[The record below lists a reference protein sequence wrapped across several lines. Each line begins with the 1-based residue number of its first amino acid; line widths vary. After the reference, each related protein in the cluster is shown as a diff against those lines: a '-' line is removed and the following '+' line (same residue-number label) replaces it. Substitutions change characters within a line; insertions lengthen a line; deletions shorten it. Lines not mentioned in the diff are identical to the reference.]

1 MFRKILFLLGSLIVV
16 FLISRAPIFPLIVE
30 VRETIGDVESLRQ
43 TWEFMSLPRFY
54 AAGDLAR
61 AAWMNETWN
70 SYKTLFVL
78 NHAFLL
84 AVFYECWVLLNRWLG
99 KKA

>member
-1 MFRKILFLLGSLIVV
+1 MIRKFLFLLCSLTVAV
-16 FLISRAPIFPLIVE
+16 LLARAPIFPLLME
-30 VRETIGDVESLRQ
+30 VRETIGDMESLRQ
-43 TWEFMSLPRFY
+43 AWQFMSLPQFY
-54 AAGDLAR
+54 ASGDLAR
-61 AAWMNETWN
+61 SAWMDETWN

-84 AVFYECWVLLNRWLG
+84 AVTYECWVLLNRWFG